1 MECLREFLNSLP
13 TDKQVEFAIKC
24 GTTIGYLRKAIAAGQ
39 ELGVEISVL
48 IEKQSF
54 GAVTRKNLHP
64 TSFARKWPELAQQ
77 EQKKKEEA
85 A

>member
-13 TDKQVEFAIKC
+13 TDKQMEFAIEC

-48 IEKQSF
+48 IEKNSL
-54 GAVTRKNLHP
+54 GVVTRKKLHP
-64 TSFARKWPELAQQ
+64 LTFASKWPELA
-77 EQKKKEEA
+77 ERSKPSEKVA
-85 A
+85 